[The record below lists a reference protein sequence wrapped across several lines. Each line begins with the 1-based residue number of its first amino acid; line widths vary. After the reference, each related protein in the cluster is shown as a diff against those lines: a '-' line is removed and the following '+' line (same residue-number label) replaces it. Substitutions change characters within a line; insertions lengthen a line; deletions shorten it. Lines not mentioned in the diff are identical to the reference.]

1 MGGGGP
7 GLRDSRLPR
16 DFAQAWDPGDKELPG
31 HVVFGPAVWLLA
43 APVALETCCPR
54 APGRAVRHEQ
64 GWAQCGR
71 GALRGGAGSQ
81 RSPGGLG
88 RPERCTFT
96 GRRARQLP
104 APNKPSLAPRGAEG
118 PPPGLLSCWPQLPP
132 GTHPASAWGAG
143 AAWPCPPAVQQG
155 GGGGLGWAAAPAVAC
170 WAGVLWERLWVRLEA
185 QKVMGWGPHSG
196 EPL

>member
-1 MGGGGP
+1 MRGDMGGGGP
-7 GLRDSRLPR
+7 GLRDPRLPQ
-16 DFAQAWDPGDKELPG
+16 DFAQAWDPGDKESPG
-31 HVVFGPAVWLLA
+31 HVVFGPAAWLLA

-54 APGRAVRHEQ
+54 APGP
-64 GWAQCGR
+64 
-71 GALRGGAGSQ
+71 GSQ
-81 RSPGGLG
+81 AWAGLGTVWQRGSEGRGLG

-143 AAWPCPPAVQQG
+143 AAWPCLPAVQQG

-170 WAGVLWERLWVRLEA
+170 WAGVLWERLWVRLKA
-185 QKVMGWGPHSG
+185 Q
-196 EPL
+196 